1 MDRSACLDVIHA
13 LAEEFEEEF
22 FTTSAVEQVK
32 ALLFQVLDL
41 QDDDLDD
48 VSEQLTSAVS
58 CIEKIMQQ
66 VGNFNFNF

>member
-32 ALLFQVLDL
+32 SLLFQVLDL
-41 QDDDLDD
+41 Q
-48 VSEQLTSAVS
+48 
-58 CIEKIMQQ
+58 
-66 VGNFNFNF
+66 VGNRKFTCQIHDFTITI